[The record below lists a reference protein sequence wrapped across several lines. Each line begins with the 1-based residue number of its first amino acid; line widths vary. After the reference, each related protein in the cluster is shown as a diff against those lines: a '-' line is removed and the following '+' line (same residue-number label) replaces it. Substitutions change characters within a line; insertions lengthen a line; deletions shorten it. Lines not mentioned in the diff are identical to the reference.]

1 MIQLRQ
7 DVQEVQTRHALLDD
21 SLTVYVGDLIRPT
34 TDGDIVTN
42 ATMTA
47 GVYALGYVIGFCKSN
62 EEVIS
67 QGQNPSNTPN
77 VLTTAADNTTVAK
90 YHAVYIPITPEMEF
104 RITLDAVAGTT
115 ALSDKAFVW
124 FSMADARL
132 VSEASVV
139 HVTGVGVPLQVFS
152 LGLDPEDTTNFT
164 IMGRIALTV
173 MSRP

>member
-7 DVQEVQTRHALLDD
+7 DVQEVQTRHALLDNT
-21 SLTVYVGDLIRPT
+21 LTVKVNDLIRPT
-34 TDGDIVTN
+34 TDGDIITN

-47 GVYALGYVIGFCKSN
+47 GVYSLGVVIGFCKQN
-62 EEVIS
+62 GEVIG
-67 QGQNPSNTPN
+67 QGQDPINTPHQI
-77 VLTTAADNTTVAK
+77 TTEDDNTTDKK
-90 YHAVYIPITPEMEF
+90 YHAMYVPITPEMEF
-104 RITLDAVAGTT
+104 SMTLDAVAGTT
-115 ALSDKAFVW
+115 PLSDKAFVW

-164 IMGRIALTV
+164 IIGRIALSL